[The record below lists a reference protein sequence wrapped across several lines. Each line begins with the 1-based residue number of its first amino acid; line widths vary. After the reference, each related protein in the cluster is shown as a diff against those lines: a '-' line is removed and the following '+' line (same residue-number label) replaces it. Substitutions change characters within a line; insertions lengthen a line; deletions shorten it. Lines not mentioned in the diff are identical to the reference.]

1 MFDPLNNVHTAMINF
16 LLPLGSFEQDEEV
29 KRRELELIKK
39 RLESVKD
46 FLELVDVDRVVKDI
60 REDRESK

>member
-1 MFDPLNNVHTAMINF
+1 MINF